1 MTANYTLT
9 IVTKNGQREIGFNDA
24 RTALATINF
33 YADNKRMFNIVEL
46 ILVDEDAL
54 KMVTA

>member
-9 IVTKNGQREIGFNDA
+9 IVTENGQREMGFVDA
-24 RTALATINF
+24 KTAYATLTF
-33 YADNKRMFNIVEL
+33 YADDKKAFGIREL

>member
-9 IVTKNGQREIGFNDA
+9 IVTKNGQREMGFADA
-24 RTALATINF
+24 ETAYATLDF
-33 YADNKRMFNIVEL
+33 YANDKRVFGIKEL